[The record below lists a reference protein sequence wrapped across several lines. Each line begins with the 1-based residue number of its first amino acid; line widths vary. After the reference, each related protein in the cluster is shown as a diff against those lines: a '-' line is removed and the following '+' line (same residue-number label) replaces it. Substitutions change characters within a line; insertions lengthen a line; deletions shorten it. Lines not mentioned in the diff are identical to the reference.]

1 MWRRLLV
8 VLVMGG
14 VGGGCTDKAAADYAQ
29 CVQSDSAGDLSGAWT
44 ACQSAVQADPNSTS
58 GKAAAAKLV
67 DLRPRLDK
75 QNADL
80 AAQAQAAQQ
89 AQIQRQAEANRQA
102 LAAARLKVV
111 SKPWPKSGPMADM
124 GDQCRTKG
132 KPPILKNYEGDQ
144 DLKVSDQI
152 AFAQAELVALADG
165 CVHLFDTADPST
177 KEHAAVEYMR
187 KSMFC
192 CPK

>member
-1 MWRRLLV
+1 MRRLWPLV
-8 VLVMGG
+8 LAMLSLACSKGSSSVATASSV
-14 VGGGCTDKAAADYAQ
+14 AAPSVESVAP
-29 CVQSDSAGDLSGAWT
+29 SA
-44 ACQSAVQADPNSTS
+44 SATNQPPIASSPSAS
-58 GKAAAAKLV
+58 AS
-67 DLRPRLDK
+67 
-75 QNADL
+75 
-80 AAQAQAAQQ
+80 
-89 AQIQRQAEANRQA
+89 RQA

-111 SKPWPKSGPMADM
+111 SKPWPKSGPLAET

-144 DLKVSDQI
+144 DTKVTDQV

-165 CVHLFDTADPST
+165 CVHLFDTVDPNT